1 MLEYSNSM
9 HENAT
14 KINGKQ
20 TAKCCLSYLRQL
32 IIERIIA
39 EKSIIQTQFNALFFL
54 FFFKMPL
61 LNHDINFHERFNF
74 YQIPK
79 TIGAESPT
87 KKK

>member
-39 EKSIIQTQFNALFFL
+39 EKSIIQTQFDALFFL
-54 FFFKMPL
+54 FFSKCHSSTTILTFTNDSIFIKSPKPL
-61 LNHDINFHERFNF
+61 VQNHR
-74 YQIPK
+74 
-79 TIGAESPT
+79 
-87 KKK
+87 